1 MGRSQPH
8 NPSSRNASISL
19 KRAQSVS
26 HIHTKKR
33 VAEVEDTSNEAYFH
47 RHYRAEAREK
57 LFYEQL
63 FDQRLKQQQILE
75 QKAKK
80 KKKKKECKNEDAEM
94 EMEEESESGGE
105 EEDEDAK

>member
-1 MGRSQPH
+1 MGQTFLST
-8 NPSSRNASISL
+8 AKSI

-26 HIHTKKR
+26 HISKQR
-33 VAEVEDTSNEAYFH
+33 EIEDTSNEAYFH

-80 KKKKKECKNEDAEM
+80 KKKKQNEKKNEKNKNKK
-94 EMEEESESGGE
+94 EESVEVGDIDLSL
-105 EEDEDAK
+105 